1 MRARASKTRSSY
13 WVLENDC
20 RQWFQPSQCL
30 ASFCLLKTC
39 YQVRFR
45 SMYKYQ
51 VSVAGLTKINMHGS
65 EKDKDRSYRRA
76 FVYISTFF
84 FFLQFLHFHIFHLFF
99 QILECE
105 AFQICCLL
113 LNLQTS
119 EMFPAFFSCFS
130 CFSKKKKKM
139 KICKKLFDKNVSR
152 HRRRAAKE
160 SSSPWV
166 IRKSFLSDAP
176 PGGIQTDWA
185 GT

>member
-1 MRARASKTRSSY
+1 MTRARGQTRRFFLWGVSIRNSLRSNKTSSMRARASKTRSSC

-51 VSVAGLTKINMHGS
+51 VSVAGLTKIKMQCS

-84 FFLQFLHFHIFHLFF
+84 FFLFAIFALPYFPF
-99 QILECE
+99 VFPNILP
-105 AFQICCLL
+105 
-113 LNLQTS
+113 S
-119 EMFPAFFSCFS
+119 V
-130 CFSKKKKKM
+130 
-139 KICKKLFDKNVSR
+139 KI
-152 HRRRAAKE
+152 
-160 SSSPWV
+160 
-166 IRKSFLSDAP
+166 
-176 PGGIQTDWA
+176 
-185 GT
+185 